1 MKKTLSISDAAPR
14 DATVAIKAAGISPA
28 RLDRLHDIAR
38 NMRRNPSEA
47 EKLLWAQLS
56 GSKVGGYQFRRQ
68 VVVGSAIVGFLCTAN
83 RLAVELASVSPED
96 PEADARR
103 DQKLSSLGLYLLHV
117 TEADVT
123 GNIESVVQKI
133 GAALESL
140 RPEPAPQ
147 ANRTP
152 RRERY

>member
-1 MKKTLSISDAAPR
+1 MKKTLSISDAVPR
-14 DATVAIKAAGISPA
+14 DVTTVIKAPGISPA

-38 NMRRNPSEA
+38 DMRRNPSEA

-83 RLAVELASVSPED
+83 RLAVELAAASPED
-96 PEADARR
+96 PDADARR
-103 DQKLSSLGLYLLHV
+103 DQKLTSLGLYLLHV
-117 TEADVT
+117 SEADVT
-123 GNIESVVQKI
+123 GDIESVVQQI
-133 GAALESL
+133 GEALDSL
-140 RPEPAPQ
+140 RPEPVPQ
-147 ANRTP
+147 SNRPP